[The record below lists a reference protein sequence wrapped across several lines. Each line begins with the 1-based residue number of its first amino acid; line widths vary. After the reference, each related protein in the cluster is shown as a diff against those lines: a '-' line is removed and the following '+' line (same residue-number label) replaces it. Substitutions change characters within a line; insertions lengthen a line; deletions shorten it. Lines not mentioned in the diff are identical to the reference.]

1 MTVLCV
7 LNPTAGRGGRRL
19 TDKVAALLR
28 AKGVD
33 VELRQ
38 TQVRGDAERL
48 ARAAAARD
56 PALAG
61 GKVRVIAVAGGD
73 GTINEVA
80 NGILGS
86 DIPIAVIPSGTA
98 NVLAHEIGMKAR
110 ADRIV
115 DTILNGKSITCW
127 PGTLDGRCFVAM
139 VGAGFDARTVAAVS
153 SGIKQWIGKGAYG
166 LAGLPVFFQA
176 NAPLYRVIADNQS
189 FDAAWV
195 VVSKTQYYAGRYVI
209 APGASLTEPTLRV
222 FLLEEPGRLALLR
235 TLLGIAMGR
244 VEKTR
249 GVRLM
254 DCKSVKI
261 SRLNG
266 SSEGADSAPDPIEAD
281 GDLAG
286 TLPAEIAVAPKNVKI
301 LTPSDG

>member
-19 TDKVAALLR
+19 TNKVAALLR
-28 AKGVD
+28 AKGVE
-33 VELRQ
+33 VELRE
-38 TQVRGDAERL
+38 TEVRGDAERL

-56 PALAG
+56 PELAD

-98 NVLAHEIGMKAR
+98 NVLAHEIGLKANP
-110 ADRIV
+110 ARIV

-127 PGTLDGRCFVAM
+127 PGLVDGRCFVAM
-139 VGAGFDARTVAAVS
+139 VGAGFDARTVASVNS
-153 SGIKQWIGKGAYG
+153 SIKQWIGKGAYG

-176 NAPLYRVIADNQS
+176 HAPLYRVIADNHA

-195 VVSKTQYYAGRYVI
+195 VVSKTHYYAGRYVI
-209 APGASLTEPTLRV
+209 APGAALTEPTLRV

-235 TLLGIAMGR
+235 TLLAIVMGR

-266 SSEGADSAPDPIEAD
+266 SSEGANWAPDPIEAD

-286 TLPAEIAVAPKNVKI
+286 HLPVEIAVAPKNVKI
-301 LTPSDG
+301 LTPSDS